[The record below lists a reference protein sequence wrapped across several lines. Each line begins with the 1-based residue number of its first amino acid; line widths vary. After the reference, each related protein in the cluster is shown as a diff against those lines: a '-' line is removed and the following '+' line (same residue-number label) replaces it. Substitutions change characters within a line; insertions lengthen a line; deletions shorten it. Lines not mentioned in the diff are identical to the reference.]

1 MHTSA
6 FGFARSFRA
15 ARCRVPAAACPHTA
29 AWSAAGPADFDE
41 EEDDKD
47 EEDDEEEQEQEDEEG
62 DDVDTRR
69 RKSLDAP
76 HSVYTVCTSTHLAV
90 LAGLDRREQR
100 DLPLNMF
107 CQYIYLWMYVIPAA
121 DL

>member
-1 MHTSA
+1 MPGA
-6 FGFARSFRA
+6 FGRPGAGCRPPPARTPPR
-15 ARCRVPAAACPHTA
+15 
-29 AWSAAGPADFDE
+29 GPANFDE